1 MNLVS
6 AVVGLSI
13 MGIAAPTV
21 LEMSVT
27 PIIAQKRAS
36 NFGKAESDAVIYSA
50 ENDGKTQLTTVPNG
64 CIRDD
69 RNHPAYKITCTEGE
83 NQFVQTVSR
92 SFRLAASS
100 TSTSTSTSTSCD
112 NDGNNGH
119 GDSGGYDCSNPGNG
133 GYANNARVFSFAT
146 PTDYS
151 GHSCPITDEWGVYG
165 YNEVNSAALGGAC
178 TPLPLRDR
186 QKYKDS
192 DPDAWLYDANNFNGW
207 GEHKDY

>member
-36 NFGKAESDAVIYSA
+36 NFGKAESAAVIYSA

-100 TSTSTSTSTSCD
+100 TSCD
-112 NDGNNGH
+112 YDGNNGH
-119 GDSGGYDCSNPGNG
+119 GDSGGNDCSNPGNG
-133 GYANNARVFSFAT
+133 GYANNVRVFNYPSPPGFT
-146 PTDYS
+146 GDQCLDTENWGLDTDAFDREKNKWKGKS
-151 GHSCPITDEWGVYG
+151 
-165 YNEVNSAALGGAC
+165 C
-178 TPLPLRDR
+178 TPYDLFAQAWYD
-186 QKYKDS
+186 QS
-192 DPDAWLYDANNFNGW
+192 NPDDWMYDINGEK
-207 GEHKDY
+207 GYGPHVDY